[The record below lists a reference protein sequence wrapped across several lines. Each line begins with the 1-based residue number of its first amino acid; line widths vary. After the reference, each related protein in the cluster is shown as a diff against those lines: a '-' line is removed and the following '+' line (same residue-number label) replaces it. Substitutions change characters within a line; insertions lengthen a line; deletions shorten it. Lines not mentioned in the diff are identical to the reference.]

1 MRLSNKLIQILSERG
16 FNAEK
21 KHEINDV
28 IDYLKNNNL
37 PIFDKLLEYLEIF
50 DGHQLIVSSA
60 SMKESE
66 GEIITFNCTKINE
79 LEKEREKL
87 YEETVEE
94 ELVMIGYN
102 DFNYI
107 FMMSISGKIYAG
119 LDNILCFIGDNIEE
133 ALINLYEESNF
144 KQLELKVEPCPFK
157 NKIYNIKS
165 SELEEYEHKFK
176 GSFVIEVDGNKCKKW
191 KDYIKEL
198 EKKYCIEHYY
208 KDTDHHAFYIIEWD
222 HQFDLTEY
230 QRDSYLLIINNY
242 NAFLSRE
249 LDVKVIFEDWYN
261 EKILHYFDNKI
272 VKNRLSGEYKKFN
285 LLLVNE

>member
-1 MRLSNKLIQILSERG
+1 MRLSNKLIQILSKRG

-21 KHEINDV
+21 KHKINDA
-28 IDYLKNNNL
+28 IDYLKKNNL

-50 DGHQLIVSSA
+50 DGHQLIISSD

-66 GEIITFNCTKINE
+66 DEILTFDCIKINE
-79 LEKEREKL
+79 LEKGLEEL

-102 DFNYI
+102 SLNYI

-119 LDNILCFIGDNIEE
+119 LDNILYFIGDNIEE

-165 SELEEYEHKFK
+165 SELEEYKNKFK
-176 GSFVIEVDGNKCKKW
+176 GSFVMEIDGDKCKTW
-191 KDYIKEL
+191 KDYIKEID
-198 EKKYCIEHYY
+198 KKYGVGHYY

-242 NAFLSRE
+242 NVFLSKE
-249 LDVKVIFEDWYN
+249 LDVKEIFEDLYD
-261 EKILHYFDNKI
+261 KRILHYFDNKI
-272 VKNRLSGEYKKFN
+272 VKNRLSGDYKKFN
-285 LLLVNE
+285 LLLVHE